1 MTLDVYVSRT
11 IVNVPFDFP
20 LYIILID
27 IMHET

>member
-1 MTLDVYVSRT
+1 MTLDAYVLRT

-27 IMHET
+27 IMH